1 MSSFNINIARVKT
14 RLNEIFDQKI
24 DMSDIKQDASNHY
37 ETRALAALALMMT
50 AGLDPQQAVAHITDG
65 YHDMGLDAIYL
76 DTTQKK
82 LIVIQSKWRNN
93 GDGGISQEEMHS
105 FVEGVK
111 RIIEYDLSGANAKVV
126 AKKEDIDYALTTMG
140 YQIQVEFIHTGSVPS
155 NEYVFR
161 PMDALMQATN
171 DDMSTLLVYNEILF
185 KDVYAYLAQGQN
197 MESIILDDV
206 ILSNWGKIDA
216 PYPVYYGT
224 ISAAAVGE
232 WYRNE
237 GNALFEKN
245 IRFYKGSTDVNEG
258 IRRTLLNEPEK
269 FFYYN
274 NGIKLLCKKIYRKA
288 KDSTTTATGLF
299 RLEGVSLV
307 NGAQTAGTIGSVF
320 AENVEQ
326 VAKASLMIQ
335 IVDLSA
341 AEDETYVQITKLSN
355 TQNRIENKDF
365 AALDPQQERI
375 RQELLFSHYTYLY
388 KSGDRLTNM
397 DNQITFD
404 EAIVAQAC
412 LHEDLAYATLAKRNL
427 GALSEDITRTPYK
440 ALINPATNTFL
451 LLNGALAVREI
462 EKELQQVK
470 ERTIGRDRLTSIHG
484 NRFVSYCVL
493 QKIKSVDGFSTKV
506 FSREDIAAIAKS
518 SLEVLFPKIVLAMNE
533 LFSDSYPAN
542 IFKNATKCREIY
554 RKTCELMA
562 EDSTR
567 EIDPTLTPA

>member
-1 MSSFNINIARVKT
+1 MS
-14 RLNEIFDQKI
+14 
-24 DMSDIKQDASNHY
+24 
-37 ETRALAALALMMT
+37 
-50 AGLDPQQAVAHITDG
+50 
-65 YHDMGLDAIYL
+65 
-76 DTTQKK
+76 
-82 LIVIQSKWRNN
+82 
-93 GDGGISQEEMHS
+93 
-105 FVEGVK
+105 
-111 RIIEYDLSGANAKVV
+111 
-126 AKKEDIDYALTTMG
+126 
-140 YQIQVEFIHTGSVPS
+140 
-155 NEYVFR
+155 
-161 PMDALMQATN
+161 
-171 DDMSTLLVYNEILF
+171 VY
-185 KDVYAYLAQGQN
+185 
-197 MESIILDDV
+197 
-206 ILSNWGKIDA
+206 
-216 PYPVYYGT
+216 
-224 ISAAAVGE
+224 
-232 WYRNE
+232 
-237 GNALFEKN
+237 
-245 IRFYKGSTDVNEG
+245 
-258 IRRTLLNEPEK
+258 LLNEPEK

-388 KSGDRLTNM
+388 KSGDKLTNM